1 MATIYAHTNDG
12 YVSRAN
18 ESTWTAARDQ
28 TTGNAISSTVTSSA
42 FAMRA
47 DRGAAR
53 GGGYVYT
60 VSRSFLYFDTS
71 AILRPV
77 DSATLKIYGYS
88 NGGGDVIVV
97 KASSDIDT
105 LDLVDFDA
113 IVGWSVLGV
122 DNLSNV
128 TVYSNEV
135 TTWSTSGY
143 NTMTLAAGALSDM
156 EDDDALYVCIM
167 NYDYDLRNVTPTGH
181 TAHRNGMYYTDYT
194 GTSRDPYVD
203 YTLAS
208 VAAADNAVFF
218 GTNF

>member
-12 YVSRAN
+12 YVVRAN
-18 ESTWTAARDQ
+18 ESTWAAARDQ
-28 TTGNAISSTVTSSA
+28 TGGTSKSSTVTSSA

-60 VSRSFLYFDTS
+60 VQRSFLYFDTS
-71 AILRPV
+71 GISSTV
-77 DSATLKIYGYS
+77 DSATLNIFGTS

-97 KASSDIDT
+97 KSDSDIDT

-113 IVGWSVLGV
+113 IVGWSNLGV
-122 DNLSNV
+122 DNQPNV
-128 TVYSNEV
+128 TMYSNEV

-143 NTMTLAAGALSDM
+143 NSITLAAGALSDM

-181 TAHRNGMYYTDYT
+181 TAHRNGMWYTDYT

-203 YTLAS
+203 YTLAA
-208 VAAADNAVFF
+208 VTAADNAVFF